1 MISSEHI
8 LTIGP
13 EYKPPKGG
21 IAQCIAT
28 YQQTIYSDFRC
39 LTNSCDGGMV
49 RKTCK
54 LVFSLITLCF
64 ILAFHKKIRI
74 IHIHTASYN
83 SFKRSSLFVKVA
95 KAMGRNV
102 VLHIHGGGF
111 KDYYM
116 KQPRYVRS
124 VLDKADALITLSTS
138 WKMFFENIALHGNV
152 HIVPNII
159 SKPIYQKVKGDGKFH
174 LLYMGQITKAKGV
187 FDLVEMI
194 AENKNFYRG
203 KLILD
208 IGGDMY
214 EADKLRNFVSDN
226 KIDDIVH
233 LHGWLIGNAKAKMF
247 NWADAY
253 ILPSYVEGVPISILE
268 AESYGL
274 PILSTR
280 VGGIPDIVDEGKNG
294 FLFTPGDKQDMKKAI
309 DMVVEN
315 RDLKISMGS
324 YSKELTQKNNPSSVE
339 KDLIEVYRSL

>member
-1 MISSEHI
+1 M
-8 LTIGP
+8 
-13 EYKPPKGG
+13 
-21 IAQCIAT
+21 
-28 YQQTIYSDFRC
+28 
-39 LTNSCDGGMV
+39 
-49 RKTCK
+49 
-54 LVFSLITLCF
+54 FSLITLCF

-95 KAMGRNV
+95 KAMGRKV

-138 WKMFFENIALHGNV
+138 WKSFFEDVALHSNV

-159 SKPIYQKVKGDGKFH
+159 SKPIYQEVKSDGKFH
-174 LLYMGQITKAKGV
+174 LLYMGHITKAKGV

-214 EADKLRNFVSDN
+214 EADKLRNFVTDN

-294 FLFTPGDKQDMKKAI
+294 FLFTPGDKQGMKKAI

>member
-54 LVFSLITLCF
+54 LMFSLITLCF

-74 IHIHTASYN
+74 VHIHTASYN

-95 KAMGRNV
+95 KAMGRKV

-159 SKPIYQKVKGDGKFH
+159 SKPIYQNVQGDGKFH

-208 IGGDMY
+208 IGGGMY
-214 EADKLRNFVSDN
+214 DADKLSNFVFDN
-226 KIDDIVH
+226 KMDDIVH
-233 LHGWLIGNAKAKMF
+233 LHGWLTGKAKTKMF
-247 NWADAY
+247 NFADAY

-274 PILSTR
+274 PILSTN
-280 VGGIPDIVDEGKNG
+280 VGGIPNVVDEGKNA
-294 FLFTPGDKQDMKKAI
+294 FLFRPGDKQEMKIAI
-309 DMVVEN
+309 DKVMES
-315 RDLKISMGS
+315 RELRASMGS
-324 YSKELTQKNNPSSVE
+324 HSKKLVHKNYPSSVE
-339 KDLIEVYRSL
+339 ENLIEVYRSL